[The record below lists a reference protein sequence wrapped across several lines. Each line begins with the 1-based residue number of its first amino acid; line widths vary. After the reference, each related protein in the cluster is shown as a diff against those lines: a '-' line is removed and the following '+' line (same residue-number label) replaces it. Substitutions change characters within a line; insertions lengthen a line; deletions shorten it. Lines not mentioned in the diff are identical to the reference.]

1 MSENSMNQP
10 LVKAKPVSLEI
21 RIAELRDRKPVD
33 LNHGEGLLLQ
43 GIAAASLREQRL
55 TGDQIALED

>member
-1 MSENSMNQP
+1 MSEHVLKQP
-10 LVKAKPVSLEI
+10 ASRGRQVSLDQ

-33 LNHGEGLLLQ
+33 LNHGEGLMLQ

-55 TGDQIALED
+55 TGEIALED